1 MSRHLAQ
8 LSCADVLVHFAQD
21 VVQLAGSDIALH
33 LFIPFVVFPAM
44 EPGRKFGPLFK
55 RELFDGGLDLVNAHG
70 LNDMQKS
77 LSRQRANGDDGG
89 QRSAAFALGYGA
101 PGRTEDRGRRT
112 AAFVPRPRDTASQE
126 GQRTCCAFV
135 SAS

>member
-89 QRSAAFALGYGA
+89 QRNLQANAQPAYAEGFGVGGA
-101 PGRTEDRGRRT
+101 HMSRRSEAKEERRT
-112 AAFVPRPRDTASQE
+112 SN
-126 GQRTCCAFV
+126 
-135 SAS
+135 

>member
-89 QRSAAFALGYGA
+89 QRSE
-101 PGRTEDRGRRT
+101 GR
-112 AAFVPRPRDTASQE
+112 SQNIGNTFGSE
-126 GQRTCCAFV
+126 HR
-135 SAS
+135 